1 MSVML
6 ARISSMGMSMLACTA
21 CCQAAVSNW
30 RKSSGGGPPAL
41 GAAMPKSC
49 RAAKTAACFCP
60 MVMSAATGG
69 TRPPAAALAC
79 KAAAPQAATTTFTLH
94 APAPAHNPGQAQPFV
109 GSAHERPF
117 ARQHRIC
124 APCSF
129 PAIACLQVFQI
140 QRPPQRPQRPDIA
153 RSTGSQKAKVWHAS
167 RPERC
172 CDLGRSLASQRLNQ
186 AIDVS
191 TGFEPTQRRGRDAA
205 ACKPRHLADVPRHA
219 FGKYGLINA
228 ASNRSA
234 MPLITCHCPNRRGN
248 VEIGPRGRG
257 ERMLPRFRA
266 APGSPK
272 TRANPDTEKRDQRRL
287 I

>member
-1 MSVML
+1 
-6 ARISSMGMSMLACTA
+6 
-21 CCQAAVSNW
+21 
-30 RKSSGGGPPAL
+30 
-41 GAAMPKSC
+41 MPLPDGDVC
-49 RAAKTAACFCP
+49 RD
-60 MVMSAATGG
+60 
-69 TRPPAAALAC
+69 RR
-79 KAAAPQAATTTFTLH
+79 H
-94 APAPAHNPGQAQPFV
+94 APARRSAGLQGRCAAGRHDHVHPSRTSACAQPRPGQTQPFV

-129 PAIACLQVFQI
+129 PVIACLQVFQI
-140 QRPPQRPQRPDIA
+140 QRPPQRPQHPDIA

-186 AIDVS
+186 ATDVS

-205 ACKPRHLADVPRHA
+205 ACTPRHLADVPRHT